1 MRGETSYGILHMLN
15 IMGIKF
21 RKRINLGKGFGLN
34 LSSAGLSGSYRSRM
48 GSVGT
53 RGFSIR
59 TGIPGL
65 SFYSR
70 WKKSNN
76 SEGGLILI
84 VAFGLILVIIFLLVA
99 FAGAHQNPQ
108 HFSK

>member
-1 MRGETSYGILHMLN
+1 
-15 IMGIKF
+15 MGFRF

-59 TGIPGL
+59 TGIPG
-65 SFYSR
+65 FTYTQR
-70 WKKSNN
+70 WSKGSSSGKV
-76 SEGGLILI
+76 GGCSL
-84 VAFGLILVIIFLLVA
+84 LVIIGLVTAIIILLVT
-99 FAGAHQNPQ
+99 FFGSVETPQ
-108 HFSK
+108 PVTQ

>member
-1 MRGETSYGILHMLN
+1 
-15 IMGIKF
+15 MGFRF

-53 RGFSIR
+53 RGFSLR

-65 SFYSR
+65 TYAQR
-70 WKKSNN
+70 WSK
-76 SEGGLILI
+76 GGSSSSKDGGCA
-84 VAFGLILVIIFLLVA
+84 VLVIIGLVIATLILLVA
-99 FAGAHQNPQ
+99 FFGSNETPQ
-108 HFSK
+108 PVTQ